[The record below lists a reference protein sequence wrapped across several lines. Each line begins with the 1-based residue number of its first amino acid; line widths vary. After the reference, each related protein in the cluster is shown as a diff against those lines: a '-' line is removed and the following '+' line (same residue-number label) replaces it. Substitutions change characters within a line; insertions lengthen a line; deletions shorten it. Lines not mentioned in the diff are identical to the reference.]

1 MWSLN
6 ELCQSYVVVGNFVD
20 YGCIVNDWKFY

>member
-6 ELCQSYVVVGNFVD
+6 ELSDCTWWLGNFVD
-20 YGCIVNDWKFY
+20 YGCIVNDWDF